1 MRLTDKAQKRRTE
14 IINDSLFME
23 EAMFEPFD
31 AGVALVC
38 GPYVPSVAHLVR
50 DVVEH
55 VAVLL
60 GTFQRELHR
69 VLAPDLQ
76 QGASLLLRPGRLST
90 QVSLEEAT
98 AHQLFDWVQKQHV
111 YMMDASESS

>member
-1 MRLTDKAQKRRTE
+1 
-14 IINDSLFME
+14 ME
-23 EAMFEPFD
+23 EAVFEAFD
-31 AGVALVC
+31 AGVALVR
-38 GPYVPSVAHLVR
+38 GPHVPPLAHLLR

-76 QGASLLLRPGRLST
+76 QGSGLLLRPGRLPAG
-90 QVSLEEAT
+90 VSLEEGA
-98 AHQLFDWVQKQHV
+98 AHQLLHWGPKTTPLT
-111 YMMDASESS
+111 